1 MKSKCLLLIFV
12 LPLMAFAQTYKYS
25 VLAEFSNTGSGP
37 ELPNFLIIDT
47 AGNLYATSELGGTHG
62 DGTVFKVSP
71 KGVVTVLYNFGATP
85 TDGQQPRG
93 VLTRDKAGNFYGTT
107 FLGGTAADGTIFK
120 LSPTGKETILY
131 NFGGSGDLPIG
142 GLTLDPSG
150 NLYGELY
157 YSGEAFKL
165 ATDGSFSILYD
176 FNNLLLSGGNLIRN
190 KAGNLFGTDGDIDGP
205 AQIFQLTPQGQ
216 ETTLYDFNSDDSD
229 GREPNSKLAQDAQG
243 NLYGSAP
250 FGGANGWGTLFKYSA
265 SGEFSVLYSF
275 CPMDNCANG
284 GEPYGWITVDASGN
298 IYGVG
303 YFGSS
308 NGKGAVFRL
317 TPGGAY
323 SVLHANPA
331 NTGNDFGG
339 ANLVMDKAGNLY
351 VVSNR
356 GGKNQAGL
364 IYKLTKKSLLLVH

>member
-12 LPLMAFAQTYKYS
+12 LPLMAHAQTYKYS
-25 VLAEFSNTGSGP
+25 VLAEFSNHGTGP
-37 ELPNFLIIDT
+37 QLPNFLIIDT

-71 KGVVTVLYNFGATP
+71 KGVVTVLYNFGASS

-93 VLTRDKAGNFYGTT
+93 VLTRDSAGNFYGTT
-107 FLGGTAADGTIFK
+107 FLGGTGGEGTIFK
-120 LSPTGKETILY
+120 LSPAGKETILY
-131 NFGGSGDLPIG
+131 NFSNSVGGDPIG

-157 YSGEAFKL
+157 YTGEAFEL

-176 FNNLLLSGGNLIRN
+176 FNNLLLTGGNLIRN
-190 KAGNLFGTDGDIDGP
+190 KAGNLFGTDGALEGP
-205 AQIFQLTPQGQ
+205 AEIFQLTPQGQ
-216 ETTLYDFNSDDSD
+216 ETTLYTFNSDNSD

-243 NLYGSAP
+243 DLYGSAP
-250 FGGANGWGTLFKYSA
+250 FGGANDWGTLFKYST

-275 CPMDNCANG
+275 CPLDNCADG
-284 GEPYGWITVDASGN
+284 GEPYGWITVDSSGN
-298 IYGVG
+298 LYGVG
-303 YFGSS
+303 YIGST

-317 TPGGAY
+317 TPAGVY
-323 SVLHANPA
+323 SVLHANA
-331 NTGNDFGG
+331 ADTGNDFGG

-351 VVSNR
+351 VVSNS
-356 GGKNQAGL
+356 GGTKQSGL
-364 IYKLTKKSLLLVH
+364 IYKLTKN